1 MFPAFRFPFPV
12 FLPVRM
18 TAERK
23 WRTVHVGT
31 STGTHAGAAGLL
43 DNFQD
48 IRESS
53 NTQIGISTNIISAL
67 PNLTT
72 PTDQ

>member
-1 MFPAFRFPFPV
+1 MIAGG
-12 FLPVRM
+12 
-18 TAERK
+18 K
-23 WRTVHVGT
+23 WRTVHAGT
-31 STGTHAGAAGLL
+31 STGTQAGAAGPGY
-43 DNFQD
+43 FSD

-53 NTQIGISTNIISAL
+53 NTQLGISTNIISAL

>member
-1 MFPAFRFPFPV
+1 
-12 FLPVRM
+12 M

-23 WRTVHVGT
+23 WRTVHAGT
-31 STGTHAGAAGLL
+31 STGTQAEAAGPGY
-43 DNFQD
+43 FSD
-48 IRESS
+48 IRVSS